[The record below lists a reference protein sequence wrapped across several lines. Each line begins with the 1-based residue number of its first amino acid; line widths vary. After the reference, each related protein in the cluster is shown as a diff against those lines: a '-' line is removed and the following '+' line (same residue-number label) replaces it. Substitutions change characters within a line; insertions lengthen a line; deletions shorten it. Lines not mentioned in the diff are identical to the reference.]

1 MSLYFKARK
10 IALIEAYKRLIYK
23 NTKQNLGNGIYDRY
37 QNPVL
42 TAEHTPVFWKYDLNE
57 KLTLI

>member
-23 NTKQNLGNGIYDRY
+23 KNIKQNLGNGIYDRY

-57 KLTLI
+57 KN